1 MFRLLRALP
10 LAMALAA
17 LSLFVSSCGSSNSS
31 QIRFV
36 NAIRDAVG
44 LDIEV
49 NSSKIFTDVAFF
61 GYQPTSGYT
70 KVSSGSVTVAGL
82 ITGSTTQVFSSTA
95 SLSSGDYTLIA
106 TGSVNSGTNG
116 SGVNLLSIP
125 DTNTA
130 PAAGNVEFRVIN
142 ASQTGGTVDIYI
154 LANPVNGG
162 IQPPATISGLAYTQ
176 ASGYI
181 TLPFNSDGSGYTM
194 YVTSSGTTNPIFS
207 QNLSS
212 PTNSIRTLVLTDLA
226 NNSGLNSSAIE
237 LNDLN

>member
-10 LAMALAA
+10 LALALAA

-212 PTNSIRTLVLTDLA
+212 PTNSIRTLVLTDVA

>member
-10 LAMALAA
+10 LALALAA

>member
-1 MFRLLRALP
+1 MLRLLRALP
-10 LAMALAA
+10 LALALAA

-36 NAIRDAVG
+36 HAIRDAG
-44 LDIEV
+44 PLDIEV

-61 GYQPTSGYT
+61 GYQPSSGYT

-82 ITGSTTQVFSSTA
+82 ATGTTTQVFSSTA
-95 SLSSGDYTLIA
+95 SLGSGDYTLIA
-106 TGSVNSGTNG
+106 TGSENSGTNG
-116 SGVNLLSIP
+116 SGINLLSIP

-130 PAAGNVEFRVIN
+130 PATGNVEFRVIN
-142 ASQTGGTVDIYI
+142 ASQTGGTVDVYI

-181 TLPFNSDGSGYTM
+181 TRPFNSKKSGYTM

-212 PTNSIRTLVLTDLA
+212 PTSSIRTLVLTDVA
-226 NNSGLNSSAIE
+226 NSSGLNTTAIE
-237 LNDLN
+237 LRDLN

>member
-10 LAMALAA
+10 LVLALAA

-36 NAIRDAVG
+36 HAIRDSG
-44 LDIEV
+44 PLDVEV
-49 NSSKIFTDVAFF
+49 NSSKIFTDVTFF
-61 GYQPTSGYT
+61 GYQPSSGYT

-82 ITGSTTQVFSSTA
+82 TTGTTTQVFSSTA
-95 SLSSGDYTLIA
+95 SLGSGDFTLIA
-106 TGSVNSGTNG
+106 TGTVNSGTNG
-116 SGVNLLSIP
+116 SGVNLLSLP

-130 PAAGNVEFRVIN
+130 PAAGNVEFRVVN

-181 TLPFNSDGSGYTM
+181 TLPFNSNNSGYTM

-207 QNLSS
+207 QNLNS
-212 PTNSIRTLVLTDLA
+212 PTSSIRTLVLTDVA
-226 NNSGLNSSAIE
+226 NSSGLNSAAIE
-237 LNDLN
+237 LSDLN

>member
-10 LAMALAA
+10 LALALAA

-181 TLPFNSDGSGYTM
+181 TLPFNSDNSGYTM

-212 PTNSIRTLVLTDLA
+212 PTNSIRTLVLTDFA
-226 NNSGLNSSAIE
+226 NNSGLNNSAIE

>member
-1 MFRLLRALP
+1 MLRLLRTLPFAL
-10 LAMALAA
+10 ALAA

-36 NAIRDAVG
+36 NAIRDAAP
-44 LDIEV
+44 LDIDV
-49 NSSKIFTDVAFF
+49 NSSKIFTNIAFF

-70 KVSSGSVTVAGL
+70 KVSSGSITVAGL
-82 ITGSTTQVFSSTA
+82 ATGTTTQVFSSTA
-95 SLSSGDYTLIA
+95 SLASGDYTLIA

-116 SGVNLLSIP
+116 SGVDLLSVQ
-125 DTNTA
+125 DNNTA

-142 ASQTGGTVDIYI
+142 ASQTGGTVDVYI

-181 TLPFNSDGSGYTM
+181 TLPFNSNNSGYTM

-212 PTNSIRTLVLTDLA
+212 PTSSIRTLVLTDVA
-226 NNSGLNSSAIE
+226 NSSGLNPSAIE
-237 LNDLN
+237 LSDLN

>member
-10 LAMALAA
+10 LALALAA

-212 PTNSIRTLVLTDLA
+212 PTNSIRTLVLTDFA
-226 NNSGLNSSAIE
+226 NNSGLNNSAIE

>member
-1 MFRLLRALP
+1 MLRLLRTLPFAL
-10 LAMALAA
+10 ALAA

-36 NAIRDAVG
+36 NAIRDAAP
-44 LDIEV
+44 LDIDV
-49 NSSKIFTDVAFF
+49 NSSKIFTNIAFF

-70 KVSSGSVTVAGL
+70 KVSSGSITVAGL
-82 ITGSTTQVFSSTA
+82 ATGTTTQVFSSTA
-95 SLSSGDYTLIA
+95 SLASGDYTLIA
-106 TGSVNSGTNG
+106 TGSVN
-116 SGVNLLSIP
+116 
-125 DTNTA
+125 NTA

-142 ASQTGGTVDIYI
+142 ASQTGGTVDVYI

-181 TLPFNSDGSGYTM
+181 TLPFNSNNSGYTM

-212 PTNSIRTLVLTDLA
+212 PTSSIRTLVLTDVA
-226 NNSGLNSSAIE
+226 NSSGLNPSAIE
-237 LNDLN
+237 LSDLN

>member
-1 MFRLLRALP
+1 MLRLLRALP
-10 LAMALAA
+10 LALALAA

-36 NAIRDAVG
+36 NAIRDSGA

-49 NSSKIFTDVAFF
+49 NSSKIFTDVTFF
-61 GYQPTSGYT
+61 GYQPSSGYT

-82 ITGSTTQVFSSTA
+82 TTGTTTQVFSSTA
-95 SLSSGDYTLIA
+95 SLGSGDYTLIA
-106 TGSVNSGTNG
+106 TGTVNSGTNG

-130 PAAGNVEFRVIN
+130 PAAGNVEFRVVN
-142 ASQTGGTVDIYI
+142 ASQTGGTVDVYI

-181 TLPFNSDGSGYTM
+181 TLPFNSNNSGYTM
-194 YVTSSGTTNPIFS
+194 YVTSTGTTNPIFS

-212 PTNSIRTLVLTDLA
+212 PTSSIRTLVLTDVA
-226 NNSGLNSSAIE
+226 NSSGLNTSAIE
-237 LNDLN
+237 LSDLN

>member
-1 MFRLLRALP
+1 MFRLLRTLP
-10 LAMALAA
+10 FIMALAA

-31 QIRFV
+31 RIRFV
-36 NAIRDAVG
+36 NAIRDSAP

-49 NSSKIFTDVAFF
+49 NSSKIFTDIPFPT
-61 GYQPTSGYT
+61 YQPSSGYT
-70 KVSSGSVTVAGL
+70 KVSSGSVTVAGFT
-82 ITGSTTQVFSSTA
+82 TGTTTQVFSSTA
-95 SLSSGDYTLIA
+95 SLGSGDYTLIG
-106 TGSVNSGTNG
+106 TGTINSGTNG

-130 PAAGNVEFRVIN
+130 PAAGNVEFRVVN
-142 ASQTGGTVDIYI
+142 ASQTGGTVDVYI

-176 ASGYI
+176 ASAYV
-181 TLPFNSDGSGYTM
+181 TLPFNSNNSGYTM

-212 PTNSIRTLVLTDLA
+212 PTSSIRTLVLTDVA
-226 NNSGLNSSAIE
+226 NSSGINPSAIE
-237 LNDLN
+237 LSDLN